1 MTGGPGT
8 TLHRPTPQG
17 PPDAAGCDPHRVHSS
32 LSGSLFLR
40 LHDLSQVGG
49 ARRAVTLLARRLGLD
64 DTSVGTAAL
73 AVTEVAKNLLQHA
86 GGGELALWWTP
97 AGPDAP
103 VLEVTAMDRG
113 PGMRDVA
120 RCFTDGYST
129 AGTPG
134 TGLGAVRRAAQE
146 LDVFAPPG
154 GGTVMW
160 FRLGRKLQPGID
172 TSGFETGAVVA
183 PLEGESAL
191 GDAWAVAE
199 HAGGLVGVLCD
210 GLGHG
215 PVAAEAA
222 REALRYVCDHPL
234 DPPEAMIAGM
244 HRALGA
250 TRGAVAG
257 VAHWAPRGGRVRFA
271 GVGNVAAVVEAPGGE
286 RRHLVSHH
294 GTLGHAASN
303 VQAFEAEMDDDAL
316 LVLHSDGLNTR
327 WKLADYPGLAL
338 RHPGVVAGVLHRD
351 FRRGRDDSAVLV
363 MRRRRAREEPW
374 RAS

>member
-1 MTGGPGT
+1 MSGGPDV
-8 TLHRPTPQG
+8 LRPAG
-17 PPDAAGCDPHRVHSS
+17 EAAAEGGACDPRRVHSS

-40 LHDLSQVGG
+40 LQDMSQVGG
-49 ARRAVTLLARRLGLD
+49 ARRAVTLLARRLGLGD
-64 DTSVGTAAL
+64 AAVGTAAL

-86 GGGELALWWTP
+86 GGGELALWWSP

-103 VLEVTAMDRG
+103 VLEVVAMDRG

-134 TGLGAVRRAAQE
+134 TGLGAVRRAAHE
-146 LDVFAPPG
+146 LDVYAPPG
-154 GGTVMW
+154 GGTVIW
-160 FRLGRKLQPGID
+160 FRLGQKRRRGSRGD
-172 TSGFETGAVVA
+172 GFEIGTVVA
-183 PLEGESAL
+183 PLEGEVAL

-199 HAGGLVGVLCD
+199 HSGGLVSAVCD

-222 REALRYVCDHPL
+222 REAVRYFCDHPFE
-234 DPPEAMIAGM
+234 DPGELIHGM
-244 HRALGA
+244 HRSLGA

-257 VAHWAPRGGRVRFA
+257 VARLDAEGRRVRFA
-271 GVGNVAAVVEAPGGE
+271 GVGNVAAVVEAPGGG

-294 GTLGHAASN
+294 GTLGHAVCQ
-303 VQAFEAEMDDDAL
+303 VQVFEAELEAGSL

-327 WKLADYPGLAL
+327 WKLADYPGLAV

-351 FRRGRDDSAVLV
+351 FHRGRDDAAVLV
-363 MRRRRAREEPW
+363 VGRRRQREEPW
-374 RAS
+374 GAR